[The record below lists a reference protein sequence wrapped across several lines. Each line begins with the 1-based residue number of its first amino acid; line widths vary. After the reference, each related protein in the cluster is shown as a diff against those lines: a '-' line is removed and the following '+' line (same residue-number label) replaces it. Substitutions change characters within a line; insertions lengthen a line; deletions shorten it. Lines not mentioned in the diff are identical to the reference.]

1 MTIPT
6 GSGDGEPIQLRA
18 GQTVLVIRTAKGVY
32 LRLQD
37 GRIIAIRMPPGSGQS
52 HGQPLLARSTPK
64 PRCRSSI
71 ELRLWPA
78 WLGVC

>member
-1 MTIPT
+1 MSQNMLLGMSRYSPLPVCVPPDVTIPT

-37 GRIIAIRMPPGSGQS
+37 GRIIAIRMPPGSGE
-52 HGQPLLARSTPK
+52 GR
-64 PRCRSSI
+64 
-71 ELRLWPA
+71 EL
-78 WLGVC
+78 